1 MKARERILIAADRV
15 FGEMGFD
22 AATVRKIAD
31 LSKTNKALI
40 HYHFGSKEGLFGS
53 VLDHYFEELS
63 GRLQG
68 ALISNG
74 PLSRRLPRMLD
85 GYLDFLGKNR
95 TFVHIIHR
103 ELNGGRQMGRVIA
116 HMTPLFRLV
125 RQGIREAYPKTR
137 NGDLSA
143 EQLLISGYGMIIT
156 YFTCS
161 GIVARLIGT
170 DPMSP
175 GSLQN
180 RKKHLYRLFELIIR
194 TLDS

>member
-1 MKARERILIAADRV
+1 MKARERILKAADRV

-63 GRLQG
+63 GRLQR
-68 ALISNG
+68 ALIGSG
-74 PLSRRLPRMLD
+74 PLPERLTRMFD
-85 GYLDFLGKNR
+85 QYLDFLEKNR
-95 TFVHIIHR
+95 TFVHIVHR
-103 ELNGGRQMGRVIA
+103 EINGGKQMERVIA
-116 HMTPLFRLV
+116 HMIPLFRLAL
-125 RQGIREAYPKTR
+125 QGIREAYPKTR
-137 NGDLSA
+137 AGDLSA
-143 EQLLISGYGMIIT
+143 EHLLLSGYGMIIT

-161 GIVARLIGT
+161 GIVAKLIQT

-175 GSLQN
+175 KNLQN
-180 RKKHLYRLFELIIR
+180 RKRHLYRLFEVVLR